1 MGRAA
6 VGKRTPARPADPAT
20 IRPVVRLAVPADAP
34 LLLDLQMRLDE
45 QTPFMLVSP
54 GERPHDCAALA
65 QRLHGQ
71 DGQDGT
77 GSFDLVAECGDEG
90 SLVGWLGVEVAPY
103 RRARHTG
110 YVVLGVE
117 AAACGQGIGSALLLA
132 AEAEALRRD
141 LRRLE
146 LTVMSDNTR
155 ALELYLR
162 NGYERE
168 GLRRQALW
176 RDGTPVDEYY
186 MARLLKDS

>member
-1 MGRAA
+1 MGRVA
-6 VGKRTPARPADPAT
+6 VGKRTPVRPADPAAV
-20 IRPVVRLAVPADAP
+20 RLVVRLAVPADAP

-45 QTPFMLVSP
+45 QTPFMLLSP

-71 DGQDGT
+71 EGT
-77 GSFDLVAECGDEG
+77 GSFDLVAECGDDG
-90 SLVGWLGVEVAPY
+90 SLVGWLGVKVAPY

-110 YVVLGVE
+110 YVALGVE
-117 AAACGQGIGSALLLA
+117 AAACGRGVGSALLLA

-141 LRRLE
+141 VRRLE
-146 LTVMSDNTR
+146 LTVTSDNAR

-168 GLRRQALW
+168 GMRRQALW